1 MSVPRKTYPIVN
13 KYHSIVDGD
22 ERNPVMYRIEIKEG
36 EDCLKDANG
45 KWAFPSKF
53 EEEIFKHGEEVH

>member
-1 MSVPRKTYPIVN
+1 MSVQSKPHPLRN
-13 KYHSIVDGD
+13 EHHSIADGD

-36 EDCLKDANG
+36 KDRLKDANG

-53 EEEIFKHGEEVH
+53 EGENTNTGRK